1 MFYKASRNQT
11 IIRTGSIKPSVNFDQ
26 DDTSKVP
33 QILKPPHSL
42 HAWSA
47 GPHEWGE
54 TLSLVDGVPP
64 PVRWEHKSQHLP
76 WHIKQRIYKA
86 DKKITPGRISP
97 MKPKQTIWDGWCW
110 ALEEEGE
117 QRETETEEEEESEVD
132 MNTKREGRDN
142 KSRGVS
148 QKLQCR
154 INTFQLSTSVC
165 KTSATHKTHFPL
177 KYGTYAYSENTS
189 GHQKGAEI
197 WDCTRKSG
205 TSGHT

>member
-86 DKKITPGRISP
+86 DKKSLQVESP
-97 MKPKQTIWDGWCW
+97 LWSPNKQYEMDDAEHWKRK
-110 ALEEEGE
+110 ES
-117 QRETETEEEEESEVD
+117 REKLRRRKK
-132 MNTKREGRDN
+132 KRVRW
-142 KSRGVS
+142 
-148 QKLQCR
+148 
-154 INTFQLSTSVC
+154 TWT
-165 KTSATHKTHFPL
+165 
-177 KYGTYAYSENTS
+177 
-189 GHQKGAEI
+189 QKGKEETTRAEGSL
-197 WDCTRKSG
+197 KNS
-205 TSGHT
+205 SAE